1 MTSTTTN
8 AMAQEVVDLVS
19 SCLWVI
25 SISTFRTFSS
35 ATASSMTSSR
45 TLSAMDS
52 EVRPDLS
59 TL

>member
-8 AMAQEVVDLVS
+8 AMAQEVADLVS

-25 SISTFRTFSS
+25 SISTLRTFSS

>member
-1 MTSTTTN
+1 
-8 AMAQEVVDLVS
+8 
-19 SCLWVI
+19 LWVI
-25 SISTFRTFSS
+25 SISTLRTFSS